1 MIKYLLIIIICF
13 SGNACASDIIN
24 QTNIYTTDDLG
35 TIGGSDYIVPHMHYW
50 DSWFALYNDGG
61 VSYHIYLYDYNGSHP
76 NAYLDAYIGT
86 IKPNEMITLNSNASY
101 RIYAT
106 SPVLSGITVEKIE
119 KRFNQYWFIGILII
133 IISVVGIKIWREL
146 KK

>member
-1 MIKYLLIIIICF
+1 MIKYIFIILLCF
-13 SGNACASDIIN
+13 SGNAYAADIIN
-24 QTNIYTTDDLG
+24 ETNIYTTGDLE
-35 TIGGSDYIVPHMHYW
+35 TVGGSHYIVPHMHYW

-76 NAYLDAYIGT
+76 NTYLDAYIGT
-86 IKPNEMITLNSNASY
+86 IAPNEMITLNSNASY

-106 SPVLSGITVEKIE
+106 SPLLSGVTVEKIE
-119 KRFNQYWFIGILII
+119 KRFNQYWFVGILII
-133 IISVVGIKIWREL
+133 IILVVGIKIWREI